1 MLVMAAYFL
10 LILFVSA
17 ALAANCS
24 VGPVFVDI
32 HSRETDDNFNFQYG
46 LFIGVGTPSQ
56 NQSLWPSLGHNE
68 STFSDDAYCN
78 TSPFA
83 QCSNQT
89 HGFYTPLASQTFQN
103 DTDLKSLDNDSDIA
117 SNVDYT
123 GTDDLNLYTHYF
135 DPSPPNMTVLAN
147 YPVTVLT
154 GDTESTS
161 PWFSGSGRFGIGP
174 SSTAL
179 QALYDMGLIASRSF
193 GLYLGAAY
201 PRAGGQ
207 VNGSLV
213 LGGYDSGRFQEP
225 LYEYTQSAMDG
236 GVQGSTPFKVSVA
249 TVTLTT
255 GSHDTSTDINDTP
268 FDAYLTTSQH
278 GLSLPQSAV
287 QRFID
292 LTHATTPTT
301 NIFGDDSL
309 ALPSDFAGS
318 LTITLSSGLNVTI
331 PPAVLRNA
339 SNLSP
344 IISASNSS
352 TASPPLLGSVFLSY
366 VYLFAQF
373 DSDPPSFSLAHALQS
388 GTFVVTEPLCPSTV
402 PTVYHQAPISTFA
415 SSGLIGAVLGGVIGG
430 VGITFAVWFCLRRH
444 FVRKERRENG
454 FKSEESV
461 KKVDK
466 SRNPVQSWR
475 RKHQNGPS
483 KQQQKQLSWD
493 ETEVDE
499 EAGVDLQ
506 PYQASTQRDL
516 RPDSTAE
523 LGRRGD
529 VYANIPLTPK
539 TPLPLLSV
547 ASGRHKRSNSD
558 DRRREMGLAVKTDF
572 APPPRKGLSPRTGE
586 GLKIEKH
593 EVRGVSGKK
602 SWLFGRKK

>member
-1 MLVMAAYFL
+1 MLVMAAFFVP
-10 LILFVSA
+10 ILFVSA

-78 TSPFA
+78 SSPFA
-83 QCSNQT
+83 ECSNQT

-103 DTDLKSLDNDSDIA
+103 DTDLKSLDDNFDIA
-117 SNVDYT
+117 SNIEYA
-123 GTDDLNLYTHYF
+123 GTDDLNIYTHYF
-135 DPSPPNMTVLAN
+135 DPSPPNMTVLTK

-154 GDTESTS
+154 NDTESTS

-179 QALYDMGLIASRSF
+179 RSLYDMGLIASKSF

-201 PRAGGQ
+201 PRAGGK

-213 LGGYDSGRFQEP
+213 LGGYDSGRFEEP
-225 LYEYTQSAMDG
+225 LYDYTQSPMDG

-249 TVTLTT
+249 RVTLTS
-255 GSHDTSTDINDTP
+255 GLHDTGTDINDVP

-287 QRFID
+287 QKFID
-292 LTHATTPTT
+292 LTHATTPTS

-309 ALPSDFAGS
+309 ALPSDFSGS
-318 LTITLSSGLNVTI
+318 LTVTLSSGLNVTF

-344 IISASNSS
+344 IVSASNSS
-352 TASPPLLGSVFLSY
+352 NASPPLLGSVFLSY
-366 VYLFAQF
+366 IYLFAQY

-388 GTFVVTEPLCPSTV
+388 GAFVVTEPLCPSTV

-430 VGITFAVWFCLRRH
+430 IGITFAAWFCLRRH
-444 FVRKERRENG
+444 FVRKERREHG
-454 FKSEESV
+454 FDSEEPV
-461 KKVDK
+461 RKVDRWVNPIRAWTHK
-466 SRNPVQSWR
+466 QEAIPSR
-475 RKHQNGPS
+475 
-483 KQQQKQLSWD
+483 QQQKNPSLE
-493 ETEVDE
+493 ETELDE
-499 EAGVDLQ
+499 EAAVDLQ
-506 PYQASTQRDL
+506 PYQASIKHNV
-516 RPDSTAE
+516 RPASTTE
-523 LGRRGD
+523 LVRETD
-529 VYANIPLTPK
+529 AYANVPLTPN
-539 TPLPLLSV
+539 TPLPLLGV
-547 ASGRHKRSNSD
+547 VSGRHKRSNSD
-558 DRRREMGLAVKTDF
+558 DRRRAMGLSVRTEF
-572 APPPRKGLSPRTGE
+572 APPPRKGLSPRIGKGFKVEKDE
-586 GLKIEKH
+586 GKA
-593 EVRGVSGKK
+593 VSGKK
-602 SWLFGRKK
+602 SWLFGGKK